1 MVVTLSSGLTDKVIN
16 VPTPQGTIEGRVYSG
31 QTLPLA
37 LRGAYKEGYTPLSV
51 PTIADAMLI
60 AEKGSPVFDGGFVTT
75 TLEATGRTPH
85 GSLVYVI
92 AHGYHPFV
100 LPERIEQVRS
110 STFQHDVHRP
120 GGELTN
126 KEFYALLDMEDGRPI
141 SEGKKVYVLSEE
153 QMKKEEEFGKKV
165 WTADGHRGDYR
176 EHIMSEYP
184 IEKVARSL
192 VFTAFL
198 GGEDRKLQWL
208 QYLQRPRE
216 FGVGEFAYA
225 HQAFLVDKNENANVG
240 RLVHISGNT
249 ILGFQPLT
257 LDWYNYT
264 NLIVVPGA
272 AERPRAVETVHEK
285 GATLERLLTPIGR
298 IFRGH

>member
-1 MVVTLSSGLTDKVIN
+1 MAVAVYSGLTDKVIK
-16 VPTPQGTIEGRVYSG
+16 VPTPQGTIEGRVYHG

-37 LRGAYKEGYTPLSV
+37 LRGAYNVGYTPLSV
-51 PTIADAMLI
+51 PLIADAMLI
-60 AEKGSPVFDGGFVTT
+60 AEKGSPVLDGGFVTT

-126 KEFYALLDMEDGRPI
+126 KEFYAVLAMEDGRPI
-141 SEGKKVYVLSEE
+141 REEKKVYVLSEE
-153 QMKKEEEFGKKV
+153 QMKKEEEFGRKV
-165 WTADGHRGDYR
+165 LAFDGHPGDY
-176 EHIMSEYP
+176 IMSEYP
-184 IEKVARSL
+184 IENVVRSL
-192 VFTAFL
+192 VLTAFL
-198 GGEDRKLQWL
+198 AGEDRKLQWL

-225 HQAFLVDKNENANVG
+225 HQAFLVDKNEGANVG

-257 LDWYNYT
+257 LDWYNYV

-285 GATLERLLTPIGR
+285 GATLERLLPPIGR
-298 IFRGH
+298 IFRRH